1 MFKISTKHSV
11 NVSIVLAVL
20 FFGVIIAGLVI
31 LPGFV
36 SAAMEFPTP
45 RMENTTGLDKNLI
58 LSLGYIALAIV
69 TVIDVMLLKLL
80 FRVKVDLVFTP
91 ESISLIRLIAWCV
104 VLLGLVFLVLGWYFL
119 ISFFAAFACV
129 FLGICLRVVKNV
141 IEKATEIKTE
151 NDYTI

>member
-141 IEKATEIKTE
+141 IEKATEIKNE

>member
-45 RMENTTGLDKNLI
+45 RMENTTELDKNLI